1 MAKRTEAILMAQH
14 CVCSYTAT
22 YHSSV
27 QTHLNHLNAV
37 SAAEILMDF
46 KDSQAVPHSSGSQS
60 QALSSNIRFEQG
72 VFQFSLCLLSH
83 LDRFKEKL
91 WV

>member
-1 MAKRTEAILMAQH
+1 MAKRTEAILVAQH

-22 YHSSV
+22 YHSGV
-27 QTHLNHLNAV
+27 QTHLNHLNAEG
-37 SAAEILMDF
+37 AAEILMDF

-60 QALSSNIRFEQG
+60 QALSSNIGFEQG
-72 VFQFSLCLLSH
+72 AFQFSLCLLNH

-91 WV
+91 WA